1 MGIYKTFFSIFAS
14 VIQIFIMLIGRKKE
28 QQILRNLLQ
37 KEESQFC
44 AVYGRR
50 RVGKTYL
57 IRETFNYQFAFQ
69 HTGFAKMPLKKQLAG
84 FRDSLQAASGQ
95 KFRIPHNW
103 FEAFSLLEEVL
114 SEKKERKKVVFLDEL
129 SWMDTPKSNFISA
142 LEHFWNSWAT
152 ARREKD
158 IVLIICGS
166 STSWITKKIFHN
178 RGGLHNRL
186 TERIHLLPFN
196 LAECEQYANVAGLNM
211 SRKDIAEAYM
221 IMGGVP
227 FYWSL
232 LDCQYS
238 LAQNTDML
246 FFSNDGKLKNEFNDL
261 YASLFEN
268 AEPYMAIV
276 ETLGKKKKGMT
287 RLELEKALDEKS
299 SGTFSKRLEDL
310 EMSGFIRSYVCL
322 GKKERNT
329 LYQLIDPLTLFYL
342 LFMKNKR
349 KTDRHYWTKSINTP
363 SHNTWAGLAFER
375 LCLWHIPQIKQALG
389 ISGITSN
396 VYSWSYQ
403 PKNEE
408 EQGAQIDLLIDRGDQ
423 VINLCEMKFSD
434 SVFTMTNKEEERLRS
449 RRDIFAEVTK
459 SRKAMHYT
467 LVTTYG
473 LKHNIHTGIIQQVV
487 VLDDL
492 FRHHD

>member
-1 MGIYKTFFSIFAS
+1 
-14 VIQIFIMLIGRKKE
+14 MLIGRINE
-28 QQILRNLLQ
+28 QHILRNLLQ

-84 FRDSLQAASGQ
+84 FRDSLQVASGR
-95 KFRIPHNW
+95 KYRTPRTW
-103 FEAFSLLEEVL
+103 FEAFHLLEEML
-114 SEKKERKKVVFLDEL
+114 AERKERKKVVFLDEL
-129 SWMDTPKSNFISA
+129 SWMDTPRSNFISA

-158 IVLIICGS
+158 IVLIVCGS

-186 TERIHLLPFN
+186 TERIHLAPFS
-196 LAECEQYANVAGLNM
+196 LAECELYANVAGLNM

-221 IMGGVP
+221 MMGGVP
-227 FYWSL
+227 YYWSL
-232 LDCQYS
+232 LDRQYS

-329 LYQLIDPLTLFYL
+329 LYQLIDPLTLFYFH
-342 LFMKNKR
+342 FMKDKQ
-349 KTDRHYWTKSINTP
+349 KTDKHFWTKNINSTI
-363 SHNTWAGLAFER
+363 HNTWAGLAFEQ

-389 ISGITSN
+389 ISGIASN
-396 VYSWSYQ
+396 VYSWAYQ

-408 EQGAQIDLLIDRGDQ
+408 DQGAQIDLLIDRGDH
-423 VINLCEMKFSD
+423 VINLCEMKFSEAEF
-434 SVFTMTNKEEERLRS
+434 SMTKKEEERLRN
-449 RRDIFAEVTK
+449 RKNIFTEITK
-459 SRKAMHYT
+459 SRKAIHYT

-473 LKHNIHTGIIQQVV
+473 LKRNTHTSIIQQVIT
-487 VLDDL
+487 LKDL
-492 FRHHD
+492 FK